1 MVNVNQRSNIGKG
14 MKSSRRIPELI
25 FLLIAVLTHSCSQPQ
40 IDIYFL
46 PFGDFSDAYVN
57 ELAQHYRQ
65 KYNLRVSVLPRAP
78 LEDRTIDKNRHQLIA
93 EELIETMKPK
103 YQHLV
108 TNSKAVIIGLTSNDI
123 YIRQYTWRY
132 AFTFRKD
139 AKFAVVS
146 CARMDPVNFGE
157 ESNDE
162 LLRSRLR
169 KMITKNIGLLYYGLT
184 QNNNPRSVLFGQIGG
199 VEELD
204 AVGEDF

>member
-1 MVNVNQRSNIGKG
+1 

-25 FLLIAVLTHSCSQPQ
+25 FLLITVLTPSCSPPQ

-46 PFGDFSDAYVN
+46 PFGDFSDTSIS

-65 KYNLRVSVLPRAP
+65 KYNLRVLVLPRTP
-78 LEDRTIDKNRHQLIA
+78 LEDRTIDRNRHQLIA

-108 TNSKAVIIGLTSNDI
+108 TNSKAVIIGLTSDDI

-139 AKFAVVS
+139 AKYAVVS
-146 CARMDPVNFGE
+146 CARMDPVNFGK

-169 KMITKNIGLLYYGLT
+169 KMITKNIGLLYYGLS
-184 QNNNPRSVLFGQIGG
+184 QNNNPGSVLYGQIGG